1 MERGYFQS
9 KQLTRDYHTFCPNP
23 LRMLDVMA
31 ARRSWRKYRE
41 GKLSAALET
50 QLKDFIKTSSNLRG
64 CTEKELLLITAKKQL
79 PGMFEAAYK
88 GFSGKINPWLR
99 KSGTAGL
106 LAMAIDKRARHEERP
121 TAYAFP
127 SMVVQDTVLW
137 LTEKGIG
144 TVWLAGLNGDEMAKV
159 LGLPFDQWVP
169 AMIVFGETGRSPSGI
184 NLDNMMYKS
193 ISRKRKPLQEIVYRD
208 RYGQAFDIPEILS
221 ERLQVNSS
229 VSVTESLEY
238 LSGWK
243 KKKKARSPS
252 QLEWEILAE
261 SARISPSAANKQ
273 QWKFIL
279 IQEETLLRDLRG
291 LLKERRTLGGIIA
304 CIGMTSL
311 PLLERGLERPFWMID
326 LPIAISSITLMAGA
340 LDFLAR
346 VYVDEI
352 PEQQVNS
359 LLQLES
365 DWRTVGLVGLR

>member
-1 MERGYFQS
+1 
-9 KQLTRDYHTFCPNP
+9 
-23 LRMLDVMA
+23 
-31 ARRSWRKYRE
+31 
-41 GKLSAALET
+41 
-50 QLKDFIKTSSNLRG
+50 
-64 CTEKELLLITAKKQL
+64 
-79 PGMFEAAYK
+79 
-88 GFSGKINPWLR
+88 
-99 KSGTAGL
+99 
-106 LAMAIDKRARHEERP
+106 
-121 TAYAFP
+121 
-127 SMVVQDTVLW
+127 
-137 LTEKGIG
+137 
-144 TVWLAGLNGDEMAKV
+144 
-159 LGLPFDQWVP
+159 
-169 AMIVFGETGRSPSGI
+169 
-184 NLDNMMYKS
+184 
-193 ISRKRKPLQEIVYRD
+193 
-208 RYGQAFDIPEILS
+208 
-221 ERLQVNSS
+221 VNSS

-352 PEQQVNS
+352 PEKQVNS

>member
-23 LRMLDVMA
+23 LRMLDVMV

-41 GKLSAALET
+41 GKISAALET
-50 QLKDFIKTSSNLRG
+50 QLKNFIKTSSNLRG
-64 CTEKELLLITAKKQL
+64 CTEKELLLVTDKKQL
-79 PGMFEAAYK
+79 PGIFEAAYK

-208 RYGQAFDIPEILS
+208 RYGQAFDLPEILS

-279 IQEETLLRDLRG
+279 IQEKALLRDLRG

>member
-1 MERGYFQS
+1 MERGYFKS

-23 LRMLDVMA
+23 LRMLDVMV

-41 GKLSAALET
+41 GKISAALET
-50 QLKDFIKTSSNLRG
+50 QLKNFIKTSSNLRG
-64 CTEKELLLITAKKQL
+64 CTEKELLLVTGKKQL
-79 PGMFEAAYK
+79 PGIFEAAYK

-106 LAMAIDKRARHEERP
+106 LAMAIHKRPRHEERP

-137 LTEKGIG
+137 LTEKGMG

-184 NLDNMMYKS
+184 NLDNMIYKS

-208 RYGQAFDIPEILS
+208 RYGQAFDIPEIMS
-221 ERLQVNSS
+221 QRLQVNSS

-279 IQEETLLRDLRG
+279 IQEKALLRDLRG